1 MSNSKKVKEVRLYK
15 EEKGVEESFKMLS
28 GNSPSI
34 IHIATHGV
42 SIKPIESNN
51 MSWFDYYSYCMEH
64 SGLLFSGALNTD
76 EINADSLM
84 VEDGIL
90 RSNEISLL
98 DLNKTDLVVL
108 SACKTGTGGITP
120 FGLAGLQWAFKAA
133 GVKTLILSLND
144 VDDAATYTM
153 MVSF

>member
-1 MSNSKKVKEVRLYK
+1 
-15 EEKGVEESFKMLS
+15 
-28 GNSPSI
+28 
-34 IHIATHGV
+34 
-42 SIKPIESNN
+42 

-98 DLNKTDLVVL
+98 DLNKTNLVVL
-108 SACKTGTGGITP
+108 SACKTGTGGVTP
-120 FGLAGLQWAFKAA
+120 FGLAGLQWALKAA

-153 MVSF
+153 MVSFYQHLMKGYSKREAFKKAQKALRDSEEFKSFNYWANFVMLD